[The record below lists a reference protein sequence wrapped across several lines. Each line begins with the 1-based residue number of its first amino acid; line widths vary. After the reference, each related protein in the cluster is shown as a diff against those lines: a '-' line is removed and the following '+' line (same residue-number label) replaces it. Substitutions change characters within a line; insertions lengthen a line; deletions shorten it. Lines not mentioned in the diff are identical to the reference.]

1 MHGMRLREIVLDLSP
16 GPPLRSRQLKRQP
29 PDQRKGETTR
39 LFDRRLKHGSPA
51 RLALTV
57 VLAHGELLRQQL
69 VEFHAPPGRQRA
81 AAESLLIRSGAGMM
95 QGVDGL
101 EKTAQAEPLRHLF
114 RQRVIELCMRE
125 RAFDQTPQRCLA
137 KAGRD
142 RKST

>member
-1 MHGMRLREIVLDLSP
+1 MFLYSSSFSFFLFFFFFNDTATTEIYTLSLHDALP
-16 GPPLRSRQLKRQP
+16 ILRSRQLKRQP

-101 EKTAQAEPLRHLF
+101 EKTAQAEPLRHFF
-114 RQRVIELCMRE
+114 RQRVIE
-125 RAFDQTPQRCLA
+125 
-137 KAGRD
+137 
-142 RKST
+142 